1 MKGSENMQEAE
12 IEMVGFDNAGHL
24 DQDDHLD
31 DTGHLDDDVQ
41 EKTGMH
47 FVWISRYLDDIKGNK
62 GDI

>member
-47 FVWISRYLDDIKGNK
+47 RFV
-62 GDI
+62 